1 MGWGVADRSRGGRV
15 NTTGGNLWK
24 YRMKKNY
31 TIQEMADLLGIPKR
45 TYESYELRE
54 TGTAKRI
61 DRILEVIG

>member
-1 MGWGVADRSRGGRV
+1 MNNS
-15 NTTGGNLWK
+15 GGNLWK

-54 TGTAKRI
+54 TGTARRI
-61 DRILEVIG
+61 DRILEVIC